1 MNDNPI
7 PSPGSNGGCQGGR
20 LLVVCDFDGTVCR
33 VDMGNAFLERFA
45 EGWEEIDRSYS
56 AGKVG
61 SRVAYSRIAP
71 LFRANRPQVLD
82 FVLRRERLDPFF
94 PEFLSFCRG
103 RKIDIKIVSDGLD
116 VYIEAILQK
125 HGLDVEFFSN
135 RLVFQGNDRI
145 DFAFPLVNEECGRCG
160 TCKRSLLDRFRPGY
174 DRIIYIGD
182 GYSDVC
188 PARAADQ
195 VFAKEILYEKCVNNG
210 TPCLRYDDFADI
222 RRCLE
227 KILSDGFSKPVKEEG
242 FVKSKFPPPLARGD

>member
-1 MNDNPI
+1 MTIPVMNDHPI
-7 PSPGSNGGCQGGR
+7 HSPGSGGGCPPER
-20 LLVVCDFDGTVCR
+20 LLVVCDFDGTVCS

-71 LFRANRPQVLD
+71 LFRANRSQVLD

-94 PEFLSFCRG
+94 PEFLSFCRK
-103 RKIDIKIVSDGLD
+103 RKIDLKIVSDGLD
-116 VYIEAILQK
+116 VYIEAILGK
-125 HGLDVEFFSN
+125 YGLDVEFYSN
-135 RLVFQGNDRI
+135 RLLFQEDDRI
-145 DFAFPLVNEECGRCG
+145 DFDFPLAGEECGRCG
-160 TCKRSLLDRFRPGY
+160 TCKRSLLDHFRSDY

-182 GYSDVC
+182 SYSDVC

-195 VFAKEILYEKCVNNG
+195 VFAKPILHEKCMKNG
-210 TPCLRYDDFADI
+210 TPSLLYNDFGDI

-227 KILSDGFSKPVKEEG
+227 KDFPDGFAKPAGEEA
-242 FVKSKFPPPLARGD
+242 S